1 MTLTNLIWSRGSKLH
16 LISQEVIH
24 FEGIPGYH
32 IFFSQTQ
39 VSDVVYY
46 IYYDSVTH
54 HIPLSHSKSL
64 MYHQDLTEGKSPLRP
79 QEGLRH
85 SLPQLQVVEAEYQLH
100 TLREALTEK
109 ALVDSSESTVH
120 GDRNIIQRV
129 SFNIRSLVSGGDDD
143 YDDDDVLIQ
152 SL

>member
-1 MTLTNLIWSRGSKLH
+1 
-16 LISQEVIH
+16 VIH

-46 IYYDSVTH
+46 IYYDSITH
-54 HIPLSHSKSL
+54 HH
-64 MYHQDLTEGKSPLRP
+64 DLTEGKSPLRP

-109 ALVDSSESTVH
+109 AQVDSSESTVH
-120 GDRNIIQRV
+120 GDRNIIQRFF
-129 SFNIRSLVSGGDDD
+129 FNIRTLASGGDDD
-143 YDDDDVLIQ
+143 YDDNGLIQ